1 MKPVYPSDSHDD
13 FSIRTGGWKL
23 FYATLLF
30 IQIIGVGVLWRTY
43 DSISSMT
50 EKVQLNAIRIEQ
62 IIVPA
67 IARNDDRID
76 RLERSLSR
84 SVGTSP
90 N

>member
-1 MKPVYPSDSHDD
+1 
-13 FSIRTGGWKL
+13 
-23 FYATLLF
+23 
-30 IQIIGVGVLWRTY
+30 
-43 DSISSMT
+43 
-50 EKVQLNAIRIEQ
+50 VQLNAIRIEQ